1 MRLNFGPMAEQPPA
15 LGPQPSTTVPHYAP
29 PAYPAPMAAVAPPT
43 NQLAIVSLVAG
54 IASYVMLPVI
64 GAVVAVITGH
74 MARSQI
80 KRTGESGNGLAVAGL
95 ILGYVH
101 LALGLIVLLVFVVVF
116 FGILG
121 LVATQH
127 PTG

>member
-1 MRLNFGPMAEQPPA
+1 MPH
-15 LGPQPSTTVPHYAP
+15 HYAP
-29 PAYPAPMAAVAPPT
+29 PGYPATTAGAAPPT

-54 IASYVMLPVI
+54 IASFAILPVV
-64 GAVVAVITGH
+64 GAIIAVITGH

-80 KRTGESGNGLAVAGL
+80 RRTGEGGSGLAVIGL

-101 LALGLIVLLVFVVVF
+101 LALGVLVLLLFVVVF

>member
-1 MRLNFGPMAEQPPA
+1 
-15 LGPQPSTTVPHYAP
+15 
-29 PAYPAPMAAVAPPT
+29 
-43 NQLAIVSLVAG
+43 
-54 IASYVMLPVI
+54 
-64 GAVVAVITGH
+64 

-80 KRTGESGNGLAVAGL
+80 KRTGESGNGLAVAGI

-101 LALGLIVLLVFVVVF
+101 LALGLIVLLVVVVVF

-127 PTG
+127 PIG

>member
-1 MRLNFGPMAEQPPA
+1 MAEQPPQ
-15 LGPQPSTTVPHYAP
+15 LGPQPTTVVPHYAD
-29 PAYPAPMAAVAPPT
+29 ASLTTSAPT

-54 IASYVMLPVI
+54 VASYFLFPVI
-64 GAVVAVITGH
+64 GAVIAIITGH

-80 KRTGESGNGLAVAGL
+80 RKTGESGNGLAVAGL

-101 LALGLIVLLVFVVVF
+101 LALGLLIGLFVVVVVL
-116 FGILG
+116 GALG

-127 PTG
+127 

>member
-1 MRLNFGPMAEQPPA
+1 VRLNFGPMAQQPPA
-15 LGPQPSTTVPHYAP
+15 LGPQPSTTVPHHAP
-29 PAYPAPMAAVAPPT
+29 SAYPGPLAAVAPPT

-80 KRTGESGNGLAVAGL
+80 KRTGESGNGLALAGL

-101 LALGLIVLLVFVVVF
+101 LALGLIVLLVVVVVF

>member
-1 MRLNFGPMAEQPPA
+1 M
-15 LGPQPSTTVPHYAP
+15 PHYAP
-29 PAYPAPMAAVAPPT
+29 PQAMVGAAAPPT
-43 NQLAIVSLVAG
+43 NQLAILSLVAG

-80 KRTGESGNGLAVAGL
+80 KRTGEGGNGLAVAGL

-101 LALGLIVLLVFVVVF
+101 LALGVLVLLIFVIVFLGF
-116 FGILG
+116 LG

-127 PTG
+127 PSG

>member
-1 MRLNFGPMAEQPPA
+1 MSDQPPA

-29 PAYPAPMAAVAPPT
+29 PMYPGPAIGVAPPT

-80 KRTGESGNGLAVAGL
+80 KRTGESGNGLALAGL
-95 ILGYVH
+95 IPGYVH
-101 LALGLIVLLVFVVVF
+101 LALGLIVLLVIVVVF

-127 PTG
+127 PAG

>member
-1 MRLNFGPMAEQPPA
+1 MSEQPPA

-29 PAYPAPMAAVAPPT
+29 PAYPGPMAASAARPT

-54 IASYVMLPVI
+54 IASFVILPVI
-64 GAVVAVITGH
+64 GAIVAVITGH

-80 KRTGESGNGLAVAGL
+80 KRTGEGGDGMAVAGM
-95 ILGYVH
+95 ILGYAH
-101 LALGLIVLLVFVVVF
+101 LVLGVLVVLVFVIVF
-116 FGILG
+116 LGFLG